1 MLCMK
6 NKKEGSMAAK
16 YQVED
21 FHIVDVTSGS
31 PKKWYIREI
40 MDVTSCEFER
50 SALTHEMRIDM
61 VNELGMSCLERVLAK
76 CFKAFHPNYSA
87 ADEAKLFAQVV
98 GLHTQGKSTLSDE
111 DKFRL
116 TMEARLRKAMSGSKP

>member
-1 MLCMK
+1 MDK
-6 NKKEGSMAAK
+6 QKKGGPN

-31 PKKWYIREI
+31 SKKWYIREI

-61 VNELGMSCLERVLAK
+61 VNALGMSCLESVLDES
-76 CFKAFHPNYSA
+76 FKAFHPNYSA
-87 ADEAKLFAQVV
+87 ADEAKLFAKVV
-98 GLHTQGKSTLSDE
+98 GLHTQGKTTLTDDE
-111 DKFRL
+111 YFRL
-116 TMEARLRKAMSGSKP
+116 TMEARLRKATVS